1 MDLSDDLRIGA
12 GSEVGSGPGTG
23 GIYLKWLSRIS
34 RTTKKPPA
42 DTQVTITTR
51 NNINATHQPIVSVRY
66 LVYKWIIDWKHQPSL
81 HVETPK
87 GNYPSVETL
96 PRGQNLAQ

>member
-1 MDLSDDLRIGA
+1 VDLSDDLRIGA

-42 DTQVTITTR
+42 DTQHGTTSTRHTNLSFLSGISSINGSSTGSISHRYMLKLQRETTR
-51 NNINATHQPIVSVRY
+51 V
-66 LVYKWIIDWKHQPSL
+66 LKPSPE
-81 HVETPK
+81 VKISRSRE
-87 GNYPSVETL
+87 
-96 PRGQNLAQ
+96 